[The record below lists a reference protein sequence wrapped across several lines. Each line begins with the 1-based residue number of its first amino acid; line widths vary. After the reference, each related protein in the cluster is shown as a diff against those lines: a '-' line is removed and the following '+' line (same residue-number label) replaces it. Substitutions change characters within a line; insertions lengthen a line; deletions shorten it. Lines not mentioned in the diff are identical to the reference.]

1 MTPFQTVVELPEFLR
16 RAKAIMTDD
25 ERVSLVNYIAA
36 NPESGVS
43 LGGGMRK
50 VRIPREGSG
59 KSGGYRTIYVFGGRH
74 LPIFLVTVFA
84 KNEKDNLTK
93 AEGSRGRV
101 EQRTSRYVWRPT
113 MSAYKSIMQGLN
125 EALDHAKGKDIGAR
139 VHKVE
144 VPTVNVAA
152 IRASTGLSQGAFAR
166 SIGVAKG
173 TLLNWE
179 HGRRQP
185 TGPAQVLLA
194 MIAKK
199 PSLVS
204 ELLR

>member
-1 MTPFQTVVELPEFLR
+1 
-16 RAKAIMTDD
+16 
-25 ERVSLVNYIAA
+25 
-36 NPESGVS
+36 
-43 LGGGMRK
+43 
-50 VRIPREGSG
+50 
-59 KSGGYRTIYVFGGRH
+59 
-74 LPIFLVTVFA
+74 
-84 KNEKDNLTK
+84 
-93 AEGSRGRV
+93 
-101 EQRTSRYVWRPT
+101 
-113 MSAYKSIMQGLN
+113 MSAYESIMQGLN
-125 EALDHAKGKDIGAR
+125 EALDYAQGKETGAI
-139 VHKVE
+139 VHQIE
-144 VPTVNVAA
+144 VPTVDVAA

-179 HGRRQP
+179 HGRRHP